1 MLVGAILVIAML
13 ILPGAT
19 AQLLSTRLP
28 VCFGLSV
35 AHAALSSVLG
45 VHLGLW
51 LGCSL
56 AAAVVVAG
64 TGLFGVAWGVSLMGR
79 RRVEIELGSA

>member
-1 MLVGAILVIAML
+1 
-13 ILPGAT
+13 
-19 AQLLSTRLP
+19 
-28 VCFGLSV
+28 LSV
-35 AHAALSSVLG
+35 VPAGLRSVLG

-64 TGLFGVAWGVSLMGR
+64 TGLFGVAWGASLMGR
-79 RRVEIELGSA
+79 RGAVVEG